1 MDNSGLTL
9 NGVTTLVVTNMTT
22 LTVVTI
28 MAVTTLDVPTRSMT
42 ILDGTTIFMVVLEVI
57 CIGYH

>member
-22 LTVVTI
+22 LTVVTF

-42 ILDGTTIFMVVLEVI
+42 ILDGTTIFMVILEVI

>member
-1 MDNSGLTL
+1 MTL
-9 NGVTTLVVTNMTT
+9 KGVTTLVVTNMTT

-28 MAVTTLDVPTRSMT
+28 MAVTFTLDVPTRSMT
-42 ILDGTTIFMVVLEVI
+42 ILDGTTIFMVILEVI

>member
-1 MDNSGLTL
+1 MTL
-9 NGVTTLVVTNMTT
+9 NGVTTLVVTNMTA

-42 ILDGTTIFMVVLEVI
+42 ILGGTKLSMVILEVI
-57 CIGYH
+57 CIGYKVWKR

>member
-1 MDNSGLTL
+1 MTL

-42 ILDGTTIFMVVLEVI
+42 ILDGTTIFMVILEVI